1 MASSKDNAANAEEMT
16 VEKNKDNAAN
26 AEEMA
31 VEKNKELDS
40 TDTSDVES
48 QETDPG
54 TKDTKAGSPSAG
66 VAEVL
71 SGPLSDLE
79 KKVIEFPVEHIK
91 TGAYTKELSDTELN
105 SLVEHVRTTY
115 GISDRIALNAVCEL
129 IRRGCAAKGTPA
141 SFSVEV
147 YCPDEQVVTAVVKRD
162 VERAVELICKG
173 KINLRNLAQTLA
185 PIIVRTGLRRKMVN
199 PSVDMSG
206 DLAKKINNRLLVRK
220 EKPLSEFEKIGCASY
235 AQSIPDLDKMCSSDR
250 LSHLL
255 AEDLELRSSAN
266 KGVNKGVGS
275 QNKKQ
280 NNQSKNS
287 KGDNNKGTK
296 GGTKGKK

>member
-1 MASSKDNAANAEEMT
+1 MAKRSSSKDNAANAEEMT

-54 TKDTKAGSPSAG
+54 TKDTKAGSSSAG

-105 SLVEHVRTTY
+105 SLVEHVRTAY
-115 GISDRIALNAVCEL
+115 GISDRTALNAVCEL
-129 IRRGCAAKGTPA
+129 IRRGGAAKGTPA

-185 PIIVRTGLRRKMVN
+185 PII
-199 PSVDMSG
+199 
-206 DLAKKINNRLLVRK
+206 A
-220 EKPLSEFEKIGCASY
+220 
-235 AQSIPDLDKMCSSDR
+235 CS
-250 LSHLL
+250 
-255 AEDLELRSSAN
+255 N
-266 KGVNKGVGS
+266 YC
-275 QNKKQ
+275 
-280 NNQSKNS
+280 KN
-287 KGDNNKGTK
+287 GP
-296 GGTKGKK
+296 